1 MSEGFIMRS
10 FDDLRRWFDGLEG
23 VVVAFSGGVDSSVLA
38 AAAHSALG
46 DAAVAA
52 TAKSELQSETDL
64 ANARSAAAEIGIEHL
79 VLEIGALELE
89 GIRENLP
96 SRCYLCKRAMANGLL
111 SEARSR
117 GIKVVVDGTNASD
130 RAEERPGMR
139 ALYEAGIRMP
149 LRELGIT
156 KDEVREVA
164 RRLDLSNAD
173 RPSRS
178 CLATRIEGALS
189 PERLGRV
196 EAAEDLLPKGWRI
209 SDQGDRVEVEVP
221 EGKRLSCDL
230 IAGLKRL
237 GYREVLAKG

>member
-1 MSEGFIMRS
+1 M
-10 FDDLRRWFDGLEG
+10 
-23 VVVAFSGGVDSSVLA
+23 
-38 AAAHSALG
+38 
-46 DAAVAA
+46 
-52 TAKSELQSETDL
+52 
-64 ANARSAAAEIGIEHL
+64 
-79 VLEIGALELE
+79 EIGALELE

-156 KDEVREVA
+156 KDEVRRMA
-164 RRLDLSNAD
+164 RGLGLSNAD

-196 EAAEDLLPKGWRI
+196 EAAEDLLPPGSRI
-209 SDQGDRVEVEVP
+209 SDKGDRAEVMVLMGES
-221 EGKRLSCDL
+221 LSEDV